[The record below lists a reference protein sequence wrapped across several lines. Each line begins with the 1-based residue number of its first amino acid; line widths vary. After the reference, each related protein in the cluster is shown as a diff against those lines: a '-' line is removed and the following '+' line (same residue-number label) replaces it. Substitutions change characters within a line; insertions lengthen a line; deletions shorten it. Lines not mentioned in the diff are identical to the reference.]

1 MAVAQPGDARLDRI
15 FRKMAFM
22 TAAGPNVNPS
32 EEREEGGGA
41 TPVNK
46 VISDENPVRLRI
58 VSYGIGAMV
67 ARALAPLAVRVSAV
81 HVVAAGRTVIRAFFA
96 KTGIAP
102 VFGVRQGFGHPHRID
117 EAGLRAYRFRDS
129 SENPVVRTGG
139 FTDFGLARSQRAEAV
154 KRIGREATVMH
165 HYVRI

>member
-15 FRKMAFM
+15 FRKTAFM
-22 TAAGPNVNPS
+22 TAAGPNVHLG
-32 EEREEGGGA
+32 EERVERGCA

-46 VISDENPVRLRI
+46 VIADENPVRLRI
-58 VSYGIGAMV
+58 ASYVFGTMA

-81 HVVAAGRTVIRAFFA
+81 HVVAAGRADIRMFRA

-102 VFGVRQGFGHPHRID
+102 VFVVRQGFGHPHRID
-117 EAGLRAYRFRDS
+117 EAGLRALGFRDGA
-129 SENPVVRTGG
+129 ENPVARTGG
-139 FTDFGLARSQRAEAV
+139 FTDLGLARSQRAEAV
-154 KRIGREATVMH
+154 KRIGREAAIPR